1 MIEVDPA
8 FSRYVK
14 QLDEFSCE
22 LRELRRIHR
31 LLRTQNQTGQP
42 LSEQDA
48 DLLRGVDMYLEEVR
62 ARLV

>member
-1 MIEVDPA
+1 MTEVDPA

-22 LRELRRIHR
+22 LQELRRVHR
-31 LLRTQNQTGQP
+31 LLRTQHQSGQR
-42 LSEQDA
+42 LSESDG

-62 ARLV
+62 ARLI

>member
-1 MIEVDPA
+1 MTDLDPA

-22 LRELRRIHR
+22 LRELRRVHR
-31 LLRTQNQTGQP
+31 TLRTQHQAGQG
-42 LSEQDA
+42 LSDSDA

>member
-1 MIEVDPA
+1 MTDLDPA

-22 LRELRRIHR
+22 LRELRRVHR
-31 LLRTQNQTGQP
+31 TLRTQNQTGR
-42 LSEQDA
+42 LSESDE

>member
-1 MIEVDPA
+1 MTDLDPA

-22 LRELRRIHR
+22 LRELRRTHR
-31 LLRTQNQTGQP
+31 ALRTQNQAGQS
-42 LSEQDA
+42 LSDNDA

-62 ARLV
+62 ARLI

>member
-1 MIEVDPA
+1 MIELDPA

-22 LRELRRIHR
+22 LRELRRVHR
-31 LLRTQNQTGQP
+31 TLRTQNQTGQE
-42 LSEQDA
+42 LTESDA

-62 ARLV
+62 ARLI